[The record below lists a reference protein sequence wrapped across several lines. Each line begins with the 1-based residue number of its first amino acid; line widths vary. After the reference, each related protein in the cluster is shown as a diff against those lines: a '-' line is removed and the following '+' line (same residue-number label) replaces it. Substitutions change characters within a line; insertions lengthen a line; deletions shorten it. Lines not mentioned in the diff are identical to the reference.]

1 MTGAEGVAQ
10 QPVQARRGLRV
21 ALPRF
26 YFAGILSVLGGL
38 LLWELI
44 SRFLV
49 ANALFLAAP
58 SQIFAAIV
66 ALAKSG
72 ELWRHLSVSAIEF
85 ALGYVI
91 ASVLGIIIG
100 FAMAESATMK
110 RVLQPWISGLY
121 ATPTIALAPLF
132 ILWLGIGIWSK
143 VLVVIFL
150 VLFPVTINTEAGLR
164 TTSER
169 LIEMLRSFGATPRQI
184 FFKVSLPSAV
194 PFILA
199 GLKLGIGRGL
209 IGVVVAELFGSR
221 AGLGR
226 LIAQSA
232 DAFNMPELF
241 AGVVVLAAAG
251 IVLTAGFGWLE
262 NRLVPWTKDWRH
274 DGAQAPN
281 LPSRQDV
288 RRIAGAAGHH
298 PRGRAR
304 RVHCGR
310 RPFGLRQDHVSAHR
324 RGARTRQLGR
334 SRARRTRGARPGRR
348 PRLRVPERQSF
359 AVAHGV
365 RQRDHRA
372 RGRGSSRP
380 RRAAAHD
387 GALEA
392 RRPRGLRALPSA
404 PALGRHAPARQSRP
418 RARHRS
424 ANPADGRAVLLA
436 RRADPRDHAD
446 GADAHLG
453 GWAQDRLV
461 RDPPDRRGGVFGRP
475 RARVRAP
482 AGPAAGECRD
492 RVAASAR
499 ARDQAHGRIRAL
511 RGSHLAADRGRRAR
525 QRDRGEGVKFRRSR
539 RQTFVRH
546 GCCMERSGVLHRN
559 DTSGCARRRRSE
571 LERPI

>member
-1 MTGAEGVAQ
+1 MPRRRPEGVMALSGTEETA
-10 QPVQARRGLRV
+10 VQRAGHSRVGLKL
-21 ALPRF
+21 ALPRGHW
-26 YFAGILSVLGGL
+26 AGLLSVLGGL
-38 LLWELI
+38 LLWEVI
-44 SRFLV
+44 SRLFV

-58 SQIFAAIV
+58 SQIFAAIA

-72 ELWRHLSVSAIEF
+72 ELWRHMSISALEF

-91 ASVLGIIIG
+91 ASVLGIIVG

-143 VLVVIFL
+143 VLVVVFL

-262 NRLVPWTKDWRH
+262 NRLVPWTKD
-274 DGAQAPN
+274 
-281 LPSRQDV
+281 
-288 RRIAGAAGHH
+288 
-298 PRGRAR
+298 
-304 RVHCGR
+304 
-310 RPFGLRQDHVSAHR
+310 
-324 RGARTRQLGR
+324 
-334 SRARRTRGARPGRR
+334 
-348 PRLRVPERQSF
+348 
-359 AVAHGV
+359 
-365 RQRDHRA
+365 
-372 RGRGSSRP
+372 
-380 RRAAAHD
+380 
-387 GALEA
+387 
-392 RRPRGLRALPSA
+392 
-404 PALGRHAPARQSRP
+404 
-418 RARHRS
+418 
-424 ANPADGRAVLLA
+424 
-436 RRADPRDHAD
+436 
-446 GADAHLG
+446 
-453 GWAQDRLV
+453 
-461 RDPPDRRGGVFGRP
+461 
-475 RARVRAP
+475 
-482 AGPAAGECRD
+482 
-492 RVAASAR
+492 
-499 ARDQAHGRIRAL
+499 
-511 RGSHLAADRGRRAR
+511 
-525 QRDRGEGVKFRRSR
+525 
-539 RQTFVRH
+539 
-546 GCCMERSGVLHRN
+546 
-559 DTSGCARRRRSE
+559 
-571 LERPI
+571 